1 MKIKTMVHS
10 IGVHSMV
17 FSAMKWLF
25 DEQRIVD
32 DLQYVYESTTRQF
45 WFSGTHQLIADDKQM
60 LLFVFP
66 PFNNRHCMTSYL
78 HLQTKK
84 DNCSSFIFFQWH
96 FFLQGYELLK
106 SAKKLKQSKNT
117 MFTPIDLVLFIF
129 YSIVNKYLWWPIKNN
144 MIIKWHTCICKCS
157 TIFCCPIDQLLL
169 LFKVARHTNISF
181 DGSIKNILWKYI
193 RNYLIFSPILV

>member
-129 YSIVNKYLWWPIKNN
+129 YNIVNKYLWWPIKNN
-144 MIIKWHTCICKCS
+144 LRSGIHVYAS
-157 TIFCCPIDQLLL
+157 VQQYF
-169 LFKVARHTNISF
+169 VA
-181 DGSIKNILWKYI
+181 L
-193 RNYLIFSPILV
+193 

>member
-106 SAKKLKQSKNT
+106 SAKKLNQSKNT

-144 MIIKWHTCICKCS
+144 MISGIHVYAS
-157 TIFCCPIDQLLL
+157 AQQYFCCPIDQLLL

-193 RNYLIFSPILV
+193 RNYLIFNPVLV

>member
-32 DLQYVYESTTRQF
+32 DLQYVNGSTTRQF

-96 FFLQGYELLK
+96 FFYRDMNYWKAHYMKYYFSNVALANLTRIVLCSYAWCNSIINSE
-106 SAKKLKQSKNT
+106 KNCN
-117 MFTPIDLVLFIF
+117 DC
-129 YSIVNKYLWWPIKNN
+129 NN
-144 MIIKWHTCICKCS
+144 
-157 TIFCCPIDQLLL
+157 
-169 LFKVARHTNISF
+169 N
-181 DGSIKNILWKYI
+181 
-193 RNYLIFSPILV
+193 

>member
-1 MKIKTMVHS
+1 MTIAWLSNLEEIRTNLNSPCTFSSIWKKIQKKNTSCIITVSFEISYHCYSLSSFLITARNQSLTHIFENSKNEIKTMVHS

-96 FFLQGYELLK
+96 FFYRDMNYWK
-106 SAKKLKQSKNT
+106 APKNWNRAK
-117 MFTPIDLVLFIF
+117 IR
-129 YSIVNKYLWWPIKNN
+129 
-144 MIIKWHTCICKCS
+144 CS
-157 TIFCCPIDQLLL
+157 HQ
-169 LFKVARHTNISF
+169 
-181 DGSIKNILWKYI
+181 
-193 RNYLIFSPILV
+193 

>member
-84 DNCSSFIFFQWH
+84 DNSSSFIFFQWH
-96 FFLQGYELLK
+96 FFFTGIWILEK
-106 SAKKLKQSKNT
+106 RKKIKTEQ
-117 MFTPIDLVLFIF
+117 
-129 YSIVNKYLWWPIKNN
+129 KY
-144 MIIKWHTCICKCS
+144 
-157 TIFCCPIDQLLL
+157 D
-169 LFKVARHTNISF
+169 VHTNRS
-181 DGSIKNILWKYI
+181 SIIYILQYCK
-193 RNYLIFSPILV
+193 